1 MSYIIVCHQD
11 EKYINIY
18 ETLMGVTLNLAEK
31 FGHQLRVARKELG
44 LSQRE
49 LGKRIGV
56 TQAHVSKVEG
66 GTDMRLT
73 TLLNFAR
80 YLGYEVIMV
89 PRQGVHEAMIAA
101 TAAAG
106 AFETARSPGL
116 EGKTLGELI
125 IHPSPKFGPTRDARS
140 LYGEGGLLDD
150 KNDDDEVR

>member
-1 MSYIIVCHQD
+1 M
-11 EKYINIY
+11 Y
-18 ETLMGVTLNLAEK
+18 EILMEVTLNLAEK
-31 FGHQLRVARKELG
+31 FGHQLRAARKKLG

-56 TQAHVSKVEG
+56 TQAHVSKVER

-89 PRQGVHEAMIAA
+89 PRQGVREAMIVSTLASRPV
-101 TAAAG
+101 
-106 AFETARSPGL
+106 ETVRSPGS
-116 EGKTLGELI
+116 EGKTLGDI
-125 IHPSPKFGPTRDARS
+125 IHPSPKFGSTWDGRS
-140 LYGEGGLLDD
+140 LYSEGGLLDD